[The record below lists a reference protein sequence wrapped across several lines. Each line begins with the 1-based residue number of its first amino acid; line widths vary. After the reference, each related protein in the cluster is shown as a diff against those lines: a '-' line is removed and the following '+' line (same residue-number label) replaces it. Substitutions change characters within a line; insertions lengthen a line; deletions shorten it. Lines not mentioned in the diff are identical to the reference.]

1 MRALV
6 KRTSVGIWEVSRAP
20 TVKGKGHE
28 IRENR
33 RNLEWHF
40 TIIFHSLLFSLL
52 LLFPRQKYVI
62 TGVISSTP
70 HPCVFFAF
78 VLLYIPFLLFYFAS
92 YFKGK
97 YETSAQMESFKS
109 FCSNKG
115 VAEFVGRVL
124 TKMTGREFLSTF
136 TIDFVHQVNEWKIN
150 TS

>member
-1 MRALV
+1 M
-6 KRTSVGIWEVSRAP
+6 
-20 TVKGKGHE
+20 
-28 IRENR
+28 
-33 RNLEWHF
+33 
-40 TIIFHSLLFSLL
+40 
-52 LLFPRQKYVI
+52 
-62 TGVISSTP
+62 
-70 HPCVFFAF
+70 
-78 VLLYIPFLLFYFAS
+78 FYFAS